1 MTFMQSMWSPSQQPS
16 LEIIAKVG
24 DPVPI
29 AAWWTGRILQA
40 RNPVYISCPERG
52 SNQGPLD
59 RGAEREP
66 LHHHADKSNLK
77 FILHHQASSRTFHRS
92 LISRDRQNGLN
103 KLKKEGDCYHEDIL

>member
-1 MTFMQSMWSPSQQPS
+1 MLTKNFVCENFQHINLSLLKIFGIKIFALNYDTLQAWDSHFTGNARAWCVLLLTQVYVRAMTFMQSMWSPSQQPS

-52 SNQGPLD
+52 SN
-59 RGAEREP
+59 
-66 LHHHADKSNLK
+66 H
-77 FILHHQASSRTFHRS
+77 
-92 LISRDRQNGLN
+92 
-103 KLKKEGDCYHEDIL
+103 

>member
-1 MTFMQSMWSPSQQPS
+1 MLTNNYDTFQAWDSHFTGNARAWCVLVLTQVFVRALPFMQSMWSPSQQPS

-40 RNPVYISCPERG
+40 RNPVYTSCPKRG
-52 SNQGPLD
+52 SDQGPLD

-66 LHHHADKSNLK
+66 LHHHAD
-77 FILHHQASSRTFHRS
+77 ILNT
-92 LISRDRQNGLN
+92 
-103 KLKKEGDCYHEDIL
+103 